1 MKLRVSVPR
10 ARVWSSSEKIRRIAM
25 SPNKLLKIA
34 GKPSPGRRRSVLAGR
49 RRFHPRGR
57 SSGSAASSR
66 DDQQFNE
73 EVHKIERL
81 ILEMSAGLER
91 AERKVKTHLTE
102 IDRTLTELAL
112 QKEQIRI
119 LERGL
124 GIER

>member
-1 MKLRVSVPR
+1 M
-10 ARVWSSSEKIRRIAM
+10 M
-25 SPNKLLKIA
+25 SPNKLLKVA
-34 GKPSPGRRRSVLAGR
+34 GKSSPGRRRSVLAGR
-49 RRFHPRGR
+49 RRFHSRDR
-57 SSGSAASSR
+57 SSTGFAAPSR

-81 ILEMSAGLER
+81 ILEMSAGLES
-91 AERKVKTHLTE
+91 AERKVKAHVTE
-102 IDRTLTELAL
+102 IDRTLAELAL